1 VYICR
6 YFRVNHTKRAG
17 LAVITNHHCVLSKH
31 RLLPMFKTIK
41 KLNLRLAFIA
51 IASAIALISLFF
63 TNRLV
68 NQLANEE
75 RNKVAIWAEATRL
88 VARIDNQSDL
98 SLIMKV
104 LEGNSTIPVV
114 IVDEHDN
121 YITSRNISEPQK
133 GLSEFRKK
141 YIARF
146 KKKHPGIEIIIGP
159 TIRQYIYYDDS
170 VLIKELAYFPY
181 VQLGVI
187 ALFVL
192 LSFWAFAGT
201 KKAEQNQVWV
211 GLSKE
216 TAHQLGTPISSLMAW
231 AELLKG
237 KYPNDTLLPEMGND
251 INRLKTIAERFSKIG
266 SKPELIPIPLI
277 DALEGVIG
285 YMRNR
290 ISSKVNISIVNKTN
304 ENAEVSLN
312 LPLFEWVIEN
322 LCKNAIDAMDGSGK
336 ITITLSEQ
344 TKNYVIDVQDTG
356 KGMIKSMFKMVFN
369 PGFTTKKRGWGL
381 GLSLAKRIV
390 EEYHQGKIF
399 VKQSE
404 LGKGTT
410 FRIILHK
417 FN

>member
-1 VYICR
+1 
-6 YFRVNHTKRAG
+6 VNE
-17 LAVITNHHCVLSKH
+17 
-31 RLLPMFKTIK
+31 
-41 KLNLRLAFIA
+41 
-51 IASAIALISLFF
+51 
-63 TNRLV
+63 
-68 NQLANEE
+68 LANEE
-75 RNKVAIWAEATRL
+75 RNKIAIWAEATRL
-88 VARIDNQSDL
+88 AAQADDQSDL
-98 SLIMKV
+98 TLIMRV
-104 LEGNSTIPVV
+104 LEGNTTIPVV
-114 IVDEHDN
+114 IVDEHNN
-121 YITSRNISEPQK
+121 YITSRNITEPK
-133 GLSEFRKK
+133 NGLNEFRQH
-141 YIARF
+141 YIARL
-146 KKKHPGIEIIIGP
+146 KKKHSPIEIVLNP

-170 VLIKELAYFPY
+170 FLIKELAYFPY

-187 ALFVL
+187 ALFIL

-237 KYPNDTLLPEMGND
+237 KYPNDTLLPEMEND
-251 INRLKTIAERFSKIG
+251 ILRLKTIAERFSKIG
-266 SKPELIPIPLI
+266 SKPELIPIPLS
-277 DALEGVIG
+277 DALGGAVV

-290 ISSKVNISIVNKTN
+290 ISTKVDIQVINHTKES
-304 ENAEVSLN
+304 AEVSIN

-322 LCKNAIDAMDGSGK
+322 LCKNAIDAMNGTGK
-336 ITITLSEQ
+336 ITITLGELAN
-344 TKNYVIDVQDTG
+344 NYIIDIQDTG
-356 KGMIKSMFKMVFN
+356 KGMLKSMFKKVFN

-390 EEYHQGKIF
+390 EEYHQGKIY

-404 LGKGTT
+404 QDKGTV